1 MDEVTVPFLVALI
14 ILCLVGVVA
23 IGIFAFARS
32 ASDGTTR
39 RTSVEDPGL
48 DRRKGDS

>member
-1 MDEVTVPFLVALI
+1 MDAVSTPFLVVVLVV
-14 ILCLVGVVA
+14 CLLGIVA

-39 RTSVEDPGL
+39 RSSVDDPGL
-48 DRRKGDS
+48 DRRKDEG

>member
-1 MDEVTVPFLVALI
+1 MDEVDLPLLVALI

-23 IGIFAFARS
+23 IGVFAFARS

-39 RTSVEDPGL
+39 RTSVDDPGL
-48 DRRKGDS
+48 DRRKGEG